1 MSPSSTEP
9 SHSPV
14 SDDTLGELQGFV
26 VPEVVPLDSPSV
38 PIPPVIDTERALH
51 RAADELAGASGPVAV
66 DTERAQGIRY
76 GRRAF
81 LVQLKRDNKIYLID
95 PEAFK
100 DLRIINDALADAEWV
115 IHAAIQDFPS
125 LDMLGMRPKHL
136 FDTELGARLAGME
149 RVNLGAVVEELLGY
163 RLAKKHSKEDW
174 STRPLPKNWLNYAS
188 LDVDVLIDLRDAV
201 EELLDSQ
208 GKLGIAREE
217 FAHLCLMPAFDE
229 QQYRAERWRKTKGR
243 NELRS
248 VRQLTALRNLWF
260 ERDKLAQKKDIDSKR
275 LLSDAALVAAAKTMP
290 HTVPGILEIPGFQTR
305 LLKREAPR
313 WVRAI
318 TDAAR
323 DHDPVPYSTPSSAP
337 PPLKAWETKRPESL
351 AIFTEVREVINALS
365 ERLDIP
371 AQNIINTEYAR
382 RLCWEPPE
390 PYSQDALAAA
400 LYECGA
406 RQWQVQLLAP
416 QMHQIFVAH
425 LEK

>member
-14 SDDTLGELQGFV
+14 SDDTLGELRGFV
-26 VPEVVPLDSPSV
+26 VPAVVPLDSPSV

-174 STRPLPKNWLNYAS
+174 STRPLPKNWLSYAS

-217 FAHLCLMPAFDE
+217 FEHLCLMPAFDE

-323 DHDPVPYSTPSSAP
+323 DHDLVPYSTPSSAP

-365 ERLDIP
+365 KRLGIP

-400 LYECGA
+400 LYEYGA

-425 LEK
+425 LKK

>member
-14 SDDTLGELQGFV
+14 SDDTLGELRGFV
-26 VPEVVPLDSPSV
+26 VPAVVPLDSPSV

-100 DLRIINDALADAEWV
+100 DLRIINDALTDAEWV

-217 FAHLCLMPAFDE
+217 FEHLCLMPAFDE

-323 DHDPVPYSTPSSAP
+323 DHDLVPYSTPSSAP

-365 ERLDIP
+365 KRLGIP

-400 LYECGA
+400 LYEYGA

-425 LEK
+425 LKK

>member
-1 MSPSSTEP
+1 
-9 SHSPV
+9 
-14 SDDTLGELQGFV
+14 
-26 VPEVVPLDSPSV
+26 
-38 PIPPVIDTERALH
+38 
-51 RAADELAGASGPVAV
+51 LAGASGPVAV

-100 DLRIINDALADAEWV
+100 DLRIINDALTDAEWV

-217 FAHLCLMPAFDE
+217 FEHLCLMPAFDE

-365 ERLDIP
+365 KRLGIP

-400 LYECGA
+400 LYEYGA

-425 LEK
+425 LKK

>member
-14 SDDTLGELQGFV
+14 SDDTLGELRGFV

-100 DLRIINDALADAEWV
+100 DLRIINDALTDAEWV

-125 LDMLGMRPKHL
+125 LDMLGMRPNHL

-305 LLKREAPR
+305 LLKREATR

-323 DHDPVPYSTPSSAP
+323 DHDPVPGSEFPTAAPS
-337 PPLKAWETKRPESL
+337 
-351 AIFTEVREVINALS
+351 N
-365 ERLDIP
+365 
-371 AQNIINTEYAR
+371 
-382 RLCWEPPE
+382 
-390 PYSQDALAAA
+390 
-400 LYECGA
+400 
-406 RQWQVQLLAP
+406 LL
-416 QMHQIFVAH
+416 V
-425 LEK
+425 

>member
-14 SDDTLGELQGFV
+14 SDDTLGELRGFV
-26 VPEVVPLDSPSV
+26 VPAVVPLDSPSV

-100 DLRIINDALADAEWV
+100 DLRIINDALTDAEWV

-188 LDVDVLIDLRDAV
+188 LDV
-201 EELLDSQ
+201 
-208 GKLGIAREE
+208 EE
-217 FAHLCLMPAFDE
+217 FEHLCLMPAFDE

-323 DHDPVPYSTPSSAP
+323 DHDLVPYSTPSSAP

-365 ERLDIP
+365 KRLGIP

-400 LYECGA
+400 LYEYGA

-425 LEK
+425 LKK

>member
-14 SDDTLGELQGFV
+14 SDDTLGELRGFV

-76 GRRAF
+76 G
-81 LVQLKRDNKIYLID
+81 I
-95 PEAFK
+95 
-100 DLRIINDALADAEWV
+100 RIINDALADAEWV

-406 RQWQVQLLAP
+406 RRWQVQLLAP

>member
-1 MSPSSTEP
+1 MNPSSTEP

-14 SDDTLGELQGFV
+14 SDDTLGELRGFV

-100 DLRIINDALADAEWV
+100 DALTDAEWV